1 MLLFLIA
8 VVLFVFELATTSLEQ
23 RLPAGLAILF
33 QSMLILIFIGMHDT
47 FTESKGLYNHS
58 QQSPTERIKR

>member
-1 MLLFLIA
+1 MVLFLIA
-8 VVLFVFELATTSLEQ
+8 AILLVFELATTSLEQ

-47 FTESKGLYNHS
+47 FIESKGL
-58 QQSPTERIKR
+58 